1 MSGGLNKRIIAPV
14 SATKGVKMS
23 TTHANPTRTHPRR
36 GSLLTWIA
44 GGVLTAAV
52 LAAVAIA
59 VWPASEAEKAR
70 ADGEQ
75 LGQAVG
81 DLYYAQ
87 SEAEVDAALA
97 DIDAAVSD
105 ARDHAGDE
113 VAEQVTEQQDA
124 LARAVDGFVGAT
136 TTDDAFEA
144 DLYEVEL
151 DYALDDLESQASD
164 FRTQGP
170 EVQQAFW
177 EGFEEGLPSN

>member
-1 MSGGLNKRIIAPV
+1 
-14 SATKGVKMS
+14 MS
-23 TTHANPTRTHPRR
+23 TTHATPTSTRRARRT
-36 GSLLTWIA
+36 SLLTWIA
-44 GGVLTAAV
+44 GGVLTAVV
-52 LAAVAIA
+52 LAAVAVA
-59 VWPASEAEKAR
+59 VWPASEADKAR

-75 LGQAVG
+75 LGQAVS

-97 DIDAAVSD
+97 DVDTAVGD

-113 VAEQVTEQQDA
+113 VSEQVADQQDA

-151 DYALDDLESQASD
+151 DYALEDLESQAAD
-164 FRTQGP
+164 FREQGP
-170 EVQQAFW
+170 EVQQAYW
-177 EGFEEGLPSN
+177 EGFEEGFEGS

>member
-1 MSGGLNKRIIAPV
+1 
-14 SATKGVKMS
+14 MS
-23 TTHANPTRTHPRR
+23 TTHATPTPTRPARR
-36 GSLLTWIA
+36 TSLLAWIA
-44 GGVLTAAV
+44 GGVVTAALLV
-52 LAAVAIA
+52 ALAIA
-59 VWPASEAEKAR
+59 VWPASEADKAR

-75 LGQAVG
+75 LGQAVS

-97 DIDAAVSD
+97 DVDAAVND

-113 VAEQVTEQQDA
+113 VSEQVAEQQDA

-151 DYALDDLESQASD
+151 DYALDDLESQAAD
-164 FRTQGP
+164 FREQGP
-170 EVQQAFW
+170 EVQQAYW
-177 EGFEEGLPSN
+177 EGFEEGFEGS